1 MSTRTIRADVGSIR
15 RNSDRSVV
23 RTSPATAPAISTPAA
38 NGDAVIL
45 QQRYQRV
52 RAFGS
57 RRLGVHL
64 PTRPG
69 RGQVGADCGDGANRD
84 QRG

>member
-1 MSTRTIRADVGSIR
+1 
-15 RNSDRSVV
+15 
-23 RTSPATAPAISTPAA
+23 
-38 NGDAVIL
+38 VIP

-52 RAFGS
+52 RAFRS

-64 PTRPG
+64 PTRSWC
-69 RGQVGADCGDGANRD
+69 GQVRGDCGDGTDRD